1 MELPLMLVMPMTAA
15 AERTGTV
22 IGRTSMRYWSMSIV
36 AVPARLTRMKVR
48 RPAEC
53 RLLERSQPMMA
64 ARTMLMA
71 SRRKMEPSVS
81 SALHGPRSPAIQS
94 VFMLCYLLR

>member
-1 MELPLMLVMPMTAA
+1 MELPLMVVMPMTAA
-15 AERTGTV
+15 AERSGIV
-22 IGRTSMRYWSMSIV
+22 MGRTSMRYWSMSIV

-64 ARTMLMA
+64 ASAILSA
-71 SRRKMEPSVS
+71 RRSKIAPSVS
-81 SALHGPRSPAIQS
+81 SVLHVPRKPAIQS
-94 VFMLCYLLR
+94 VFICSYLLR

>member
-1 MELPLMLVMPMTAA
+1 MELPLMVVMPMTAA
-15 AERTGTV
+15 AERSGIV
-22 IGRTSMRYWSMSIV
+22 MGRTSMRYWSMSIV

-64 ARTMLMA
+64 ARAMLMA